1 MVTAR
6 GLGAIGFAVFAAA
19 VCIGLLAERLHHGAN
34 TLAMGLGFVAGGV
47 VMRVVGRRANRE
59 APRHRF
65 CEMRMERW
73 VYVFVPL
80 GLLLTWIGLTASGVI
95 RHL

>member
-6 GLGAIGFAVFAAA
+6 GLGAIAFAAIAAA
-19 VCIGLLAERLHHGAN
+19 VCIGLLVERFHPGAN
-34 TLAMGLGFVAGGV
+34 TLGMGLGFIAGGI

-59 APRHRF
+59 APRHLF

-73 VYVFVPL
+73 AYVFVPL